1 MFDDKP
7 FTFDRVVRLALT
19 AGLAWAVISLLG
31 YLSDVLAPFAVALVL
46 AYLMSPL
53 VNLLERRLKNRTVAV
68 IAALTGVILA
78 AAGLLLL
85 VTPMI
90 LGEMGRMGRLL
101 SEFMD
106 NSDLARRA
114 AERLPPDIWKAIKEF
129 AARDDVRGWFA
140 QNDVMG
146 LLREAASRI
155 LPGVWG
161 VISGTADVILGLVGV
176 FLIGL
181 YLVFLLF
188 DYGKVRHWPDYVPER
203 HRETAVDFVS
213 DFTAYMNRY
222 FRAQALL
229 ASAVGVVC
237 AVGFSLIGLPLAIPL
252 GLFAGA
258 LNMVPYLQLLAVP
271 VAVLLGL
278 LHSLETDM
286 GFPTVLALIALV
298 FIVAQI
304 LQDWILMPR
313 IMGKAMG
320 LSPVLMLL
328 SLSVWGKLLGFL
340 GLLIALPM
348 TCLCLAWY
356 RRAVPPPG
364 PMTAARPGG
373 DVSRP
378 SGAANPENNNLK

>member
-19 AGLAWAVISLLG
+19 AGLAWAAVSLLA

-46 AYLMSPL
+46 AYLLNPL
-53 VNLLERRLKNRTVAV
+53 VNFLERRLKNRPAAV
-68 IAALTGVILA
+68 ITA
-78 AAGLLLL
+78 LL
-85 VTPMI
+85 VVVLTSVGLVLLVAPMI
-90 LGEMGRMGRLL
+90 VGEMSRMGRLL
-101 SEFMD
+101 SEVMG

-114 AERLPPDIWKAIKEF
+114 ADRLPPDIWQAIKDF
-129 AARDDVRGWFA
+129 SARDDVRAWFA
-140 QNDVMG
+140 QNDVVG
-146 LLREAASRI
+146 LLREAASRV

-161 VISGTADVILGLVGV
+161 VISGTANLLLGLAGV
-176 FLIGL
+176 FIIGL

-188 DYGKVRHWPDYVPER
+188 DYGKVRHWRDYVPER
-203 HRETAVDFVS
+203 HRETAVHFAS
-213 DFTAYMNRY
+213 DFEAYMNRY

-229 ASAVGVVC
+229 ASVVGVVC

-271 VAVLLGL
+271 VAILLGL
-278 LHSLETDM
+278 LHSLETNM
-286 GFPTVLALIALV
+286 GFPTVLFLIALV
-298 FIVAQI
+298 FIIAQVI
-304 LQDWILMPR
+304 QDVILMPR
-313 IMGKAMG
+313 VMGKAMG

-356 RRAVPPPG
+356 RRIVPPPA
-364 PMTAARPGG
+364 PNPAA
-373 DVSRP
+373 S
-378 SGAANPENNNLK
+378 PERDMPQD

>member
-1 MFDDKP
+1 VFDDKP

-19 AGLAWAVISLLG
+19 AGLVWAAVRLLA

-46 AYLMSPL
+46 AYLLNPL
-53 VNLLERRLKNRTVAV
+53 VNLLERRLKNRPAAV
-68 IAALTGVILA
+68 IAALLAVALA
-78 AAGLLLL
+78 ALGLLVL
-85 VTPMI
+85 VAPMVA
-90 LGEMGRMGRLL
+90 GEMSRMGRLL
-101 SEFMD
+101 SEVMG

-114 AERLPPDIWKAIKEF
+114 ADRLPPDIWQAIKDF
-129 AARDDVRGWFA
+129 SARDDVRAWFA
-140 QNDVMG
+140 QNDVVG
-146 LLREAASRI
+146 LLREAASRV

-161 VISGTADVILGLVGV
+161 VISGTANLLLGLAGV
-176 FLIGL
+176 FVIGL

-188 DYGKVRHWPDYVPER
+188 DYGKVRHWRDYVPEG
-203 HRETAVDFVS
+203 HREIAMHFAS
-213 DFTAYMNRY
+213 DFEAYMNRY

-229 ASAVGVVC
+229 ASVVGVVC

-271 VAVLLGL
+271 VAILLGL

-286 GFPTVLALIALV
+286 GFPTVLILIALV
-298 FIVAQI
+298 FIIAQI
-304 LQDWILMPR
+304 IQDVILMPR
-313 IMGKAMG
+313 VMGKAMG

-356 RRAVPPPG
+356 RRIVPPPA
-364 PMTAARPGG
+364 PNPAA
-373 DVSRP
+373 S
-378 SGAANPENNNLK
+378 PERDMAQD

>member
-19 AGLAWAVISLLG
+19 AGLVWAAVSLLA

-46 AYLMSPL
+46 AYLLNPL
-53 VNLLERRLKNRTVAV
+53 VNFLERRLKNRPAAV
-68 IAALTGVILA
+68 IAALLAVALA
-78 AAGLLLL
+78 ALGLLVL
-85 VTPMI
+85 VAPMVA
-90 LGEMGRMGRLL
+90 GEMSRMGRLL
-101 SEFMD
+101 SEVMG

-114 AERLPPDIWKAIKEF
+114 ADRLPPDIWQAIKDF
-129 AARDDVRGWFA
+129 SARDDVRAWFA
-140 QNDVMG
+140 QNDVVG
-146 LLREAASRI
+146 LLREAASRV

-161 VISGTADVILGLVGV
+161 VISGTANLLLGLAGV
-176 FLIGL
+176 FIIGL

-188 DYGKVRHWPDYVPER
+188 DYGKVRHWRDYVPER
-203 HRETAVDFVS
+203 HRETAVHFAS
-213 DFTAYMNRY
+213 DFEAYMNRY

-229 ASAVGVVC
+229 ASVVGVVC

-271 VAVLLGL
+271 VAILLGL
-278 LHSLETDM
+278 LHSLETNM
-286 GFPTVLALIALV
+286 GFPTVLILIALV

-304 LQDWILMPR
+304 IQDVILMPR
-313 IMGKAMG
+313 VMGKAMG

-356 RRAVPPPG
+356 RRIVPPPA
-364 PMTAARPGG
+364 PNPAA
-373 DVSRP
+373 S
-378 SGAANPENNNLK
+378 PERDMAQD